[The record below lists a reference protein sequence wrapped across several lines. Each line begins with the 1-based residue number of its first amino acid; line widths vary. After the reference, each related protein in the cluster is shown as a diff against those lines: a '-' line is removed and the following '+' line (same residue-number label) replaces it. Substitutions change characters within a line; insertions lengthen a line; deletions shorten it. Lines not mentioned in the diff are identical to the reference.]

1 MRGVP
6 AGRVRG
12 VSVCLAA
19 GLFACAAAVSTVGAV
34 EYEVDLKGTIEIASK
49 SNPEK
54 TARIKSENEVT
65 YKVVFEYQE
74 PGSTGGSFLDR
85 EAVVDADG
93 WFEVEKLRG
102 NKVYRI
108 TVTRED
114 FLSDGRVITQVVP
127 LEISPDFYGDFP
139 LAPTGDVVGRSMQI
153 ELPLTEPGAGTPQS
167 DQVLCFQYNGQS
179 VQMATVNLAPAT

>member
-1 MRGVP
+1 
-6 AGRVRG
+6 
-12 VSVCLAA
+12 VSVYLAA

-49 SNPEK
+49 SNPAK
-54 TARIKSENEVT
+54 TTRIKSENDVT

-85 EAVVDADG
+85 EAVVDSDG

-127 LEISPDFYGDFP
+127 FQIPPDLFEEIALPAGEEI
-139 LAPTGDVVGRSMQI
+139 AGRSVQV
-153 ELPLTEPGAGTPQS
+153 ELPLTEPGAGTPQG
-167 DQVLCFQYNGQS
+167 DQVLCFQYNGKS
-179 VQMATVNLAPAT
+179 VQMATVTLAPAT